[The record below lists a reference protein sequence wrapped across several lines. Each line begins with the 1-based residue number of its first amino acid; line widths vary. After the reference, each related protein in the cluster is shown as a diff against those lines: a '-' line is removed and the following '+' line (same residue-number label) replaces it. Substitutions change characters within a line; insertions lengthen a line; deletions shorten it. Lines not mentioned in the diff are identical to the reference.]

1 MCERRDAW
9 FPLYDLP
16 LGEPRSNATLVS
28 DGVWRR
34 VFASVTSVGSP
45 PSAQKERAVDGART
59 FVTYYYYYYY

>member
-34 VFASVTSVGSP
+34 VL
-45 PSAQKERAVDGART
+45 DGART
-59 FVTYYYYYYY
+59 FVTYYYYYYYY